1 MDMDNGYG
9 SGYGYGYGL
18 NITMDKCM
26 QYYSNKQFFE
36 EIKYIASHYLTR
48 LNLESIIFQI
58 KLEAVKAINETSR
71 RIKEQL

>member
-36 EIKYIASHYLTR
+36 EIKYIASHCLTR

-58 KLEAVKAINETSR
+58 KLEAVKAIKQYVQTV
-71 RIKEQL
+71 KEQL